1 MPAASTAPGSADIFL
16 SVQTK
21 RAGKVKG
28 ESAVPGHE
36 DEITVSSWRWAV
48 QATSSLGA
56 GAATARRSYSGL
68 TVVKAIDSASTALLS
83 ALASNDE
90 VKQSVL
96 TMRKSGGTEPVD
108 YFFITLKEARVTQI
122 EHSTDEHGDTRE
134 VVTFAFRKVEV
145 EYRRQ
150 EDSGGRGASSVFADE
165 IVPSG

>member
-1 MPAASTAPGSADIFL
+1 MPGALTARGSGDIFL

-36 DEITVSSWRWAV
+36 DEIAISSWRWAV
-48 QATSSLGA
+48 QASSSLGA
-56 GAATARRSYSGL
+56 TAATARRSYSGL

-83 ALASNDE
+83 ALATNDE
-90 VKQSVL
+90 VKESVL
-96 TMRKSGGTEPVD
+96 TMRKSGGEAVD
-108 YFFITLKEARVTQI
+108 YFFIKLKEARVTQI
-122 EHSTDEHGDTRE
+122 EHSANEHGEASE

-150 EDSGGRGASSVFADE
+150 ESSGGRGASSVFTDE
-165 IVPSG
+165 IVPFT